1 MSAGS
6 TLFPHT
12 MRNVR
17 VYMFYFHA
25 QSRAPVPPPQSS
37 SRAGGAR
44 NCKGHK
50 HNNLHSA
57 HFSHPISSRSLART
71 FLDDSCV
78 VHCRDFHFMKCF
90 DSTILSRVDQNVL
103 NVAVPAPFPPFIDAQ
118 QYLSVR
124 TRLQVDQKCINS
136 SFGAINTM
144 PDVFILFST
153 STRTRASPGSSS
165 RSLKLARCQIIYFA
179 AHYTSIDFAIMSK
192 ASSQL
197 PVFETEYLMTYHCS
211 EQ

>member
-1 MSAGS
+1 
-6 TLFPHT
+6 
-12 MRNVR
+12 
-17 VYMFYFHA
+17 MFFNLSRWPFSSSPPLILWIFVFHNFCSITCRLGRLYFHT
-25 QSRAPVPPPQSS
+25 QCGMWEFTCFTFVPTPGLPFHRNHREGR
-37 SRAGGAR
+37 RAGVQ

-57 HFSHPISSRSLART
+57 HFSHPISSRSLARA

-103 NVAVPAPFPPFIDAQ
+103 NVAVPAPFSPFIDAQ
-118 QYLSVR
+118 QYLSVH

-144 PDVFILFST
+144 PDVFILHP
-153 STRTRASPGSSS
+153 RRGTRAMQPALAPALDRKSS
-165 RSLKLARCQIIYFA
+165 LDAR
-179 AHYTSIDFAIMSK
+179 
-192 ASSQL
+192 
-197 PVFETEYLMTYHCS
+197 
-211 EQ
+211 